1 MRGRVVA
8 DGHEAVIGLQ
18 VSGRDS
24 GLIADVEAVIDT
36 GFTGHL
42 TLPPDVVRSLS
53 LPERGFVDVELAD
66 GTTAT
71 LGVYEALVLWHDR
84 PRRVPVYGA
93 DGDALLGMALL
104 RGSTLTVEVVPGGV
118 VEITEQS
125 RDAEG

>member
-24 GLIADVEAVIDT
+24 GLTVDVVAVIDT

-53 LPERGFVDVELAD
+53 LR
-66 GTTAT
+66 
-71 LGVYEALVLWHDR
+71 
-84 PRRVPVYGA
+84 
-93 DGDALLGMALL
+93 
-104 RGSTLTVEVVPGGV
+104 
-118 VEITEQS
+118 
-125 RDAEG
+125 